1 MIDFCCNGT
10 PRHGPDSCCSH
21 PDIRFCL
28 SGCGTNR
35 VRQSPLLPPQS
46 PVMIIV
52 CTIFKPTSAFSANG
66 WNWQGSSTNATTT
79 IMPCVGTTASPP
91 NILTKTKS
99 IHFFSASKIP
109 IFSPWLRSGF
119 LSTSILYHSFNRRIT
134 LLKSRNTVEI
144 SSKYRWTSVEIKKDY
159 QRW

>member
-1 MIDFCCNGT
+1 MELIQMDVWGRIDCCGNGT
-10 PRHGPDSCCSH
+10 PRPGPDSCCCH

-35 VRQSPLLPPQS
+35 VWQSPRLPPQS
-46 PVMIIV
+46 PVMMVV
-52 CTIFKPTSAFSANG
+52 CTMFKPKSALSANG
-66 WNWQGSSTNATTT
+66 WNWQGSSTNATTI

-119 LSTSILYHSFNRRIT
+119 LSTSILYHYFNHRIT
-134 LLKSRNTVEI
+134 LLKHRNTVEI
-144 SSKYRWTSVEIKKDY
+144 
-159 QRW
+159 QLN